1 MFQSLRWKILI
12 NCSGNNVRN
21 RDVLYSVL
29 SGIAIGSVTPGK
41 VGEIG
46 KALFVKNIDKKT
58 LFTYAVY
65 EKIYS
70 FFIIILFGIISLFF
84 LKNRIFV
91 IDLPFDYIINICLLL
106 LVVLLLFVLMK
117 SDILFIRL
125 FNLRIVKKFKIYEK
139 LNLYI
144 NNIPNFRFFLVSI
157 VTFFVFSVQFL
168 LLILSFENSEI
179 FITLNSVF
187 FIYFAKHL
195 FPISIGDLGV
205 REALT
210 ILTLSSIGIGKS
222 AAFNSSMLLFL
233 INIVIPAVFG
243 SILMIKYK

>member
-12 NCSGNNVRN
+12 NCSGNAINKKE
-21 RDVLYSVL
+21 VLYSVL
-29 SGIAIGSVTPGK
+29 SGIAIGSITPGK
-41 VGEIG
+41 VGEVG
-46 KALFVKNIDKKT
+46 KAFFIKSIDKKT

-70 FFIIILFGIISLFF
+70 FFLIILFGIISLFF
-84 LKNRIFV
+84 LKNHIFIIGSFFNFV
-91 IDLPFDYIINICLLL
+91 INSLLL
-106 LVVLLLFVLMK
+106 LLIIFILFVLMK
-117 SDILFIRL
+117 SDIFFKKF
-125 FNLRIVKKFKIYEK
+125 FNLPAVKKLRIFEK
-139 LNLYI
+139 LKIEI
-144 NNIPNFRFFLVSI
+144 NSIPNLNFFTVSI
-157 VTFFVFSVQFL
+157 LTFLVFSVQFL

-179 FITLNSVF
+179 FITLNAVF

-222 AAFNSSMLLFL
+222 AAFNASILLFL

-243 SILMIKYK
+243 SILMIKYR